1 MIPVPMDVK
10 SCPGKRE
17 WDGSHLGR
25 GPPGGVPHGRP
36 GVVGRSEGGNQ
47 AASRSLAMSVWIY
60 VSEPS
65 FPKMEG
71 TGLQGGAAL
80 EGRVS
85 ISLSHC
91 FWL

>member
-1 MIPVPMDVK
+1 M
-10 SCPGKRE
+10 
-17 WDGSHLGR
+17 
-25 GPPGGVPHGRP
+25 PHGRP

-80 EGRVS
+80 EGCVS
-85 ISLSHC
+85 ISLSRC

>member
-1 MIPVPMDVK
+1 MDVK

-17 WDGSHLGR
+17 WDSSHLGR
-25 GPPGGVPHGRP
+25 GFLEVCHM
-36 GVVGRSEGGNQ
+36 GRSEGGNQ
-47 AASRSLAMSVWIY
+47 AASCSSAVSVWVC

-71 TGLQGGAAL
+71 TGLWGGAAL

-85 ISLSHC
+85 IHLSRC